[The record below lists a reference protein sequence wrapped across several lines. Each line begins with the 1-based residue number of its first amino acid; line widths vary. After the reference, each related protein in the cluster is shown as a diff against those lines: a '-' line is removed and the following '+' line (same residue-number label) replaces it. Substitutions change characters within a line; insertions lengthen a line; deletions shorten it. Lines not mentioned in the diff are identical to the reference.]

1 MNPEL
6 TRIAEL
12 EAVRVQGSGDT
23 CIVLCHGF
31 GANAFDLAPL
41 SAHVKARPN
50 TTWIF
55 PQAPLE
61 FAIGPGMSGRAWFPL
76 VAEELARL
84 VASGQK
90 VTYSQVVPPGLASAR
105 EKLEGLIEALPF
117 PRERISIGGFSQGAM
132 MATDLFLRSTELFAG
147 LIILSGTLICENDWK
162 TLAAAKAG
170 FQFFQSHGMYDPVL
184 PFENAKR
191 LEGLLRE
198 AGLSGEFV
206 SFQGAHEIPE
216 GVLKRMANYLMR

>member
-1 MNPEL
+1 MSPEL
-6 TRIAEL
+6 TRIGDL
-12 EAVRVQGSGDT
+12 EAVRVQGSGGS

-41 SAHVKARPN
+41 SAHVKARPG

-55 PQAPLE
+55 PQAPIE

-84 VASGQK
+84 VAGGQK
-90 VTYSQVVPPGLASAR
+90 VTYSQVVPPGLAPAR
-105 EKLEGLIEALPF
+105 EKLESLINSLPF
-117 PRERISIGGFSQGAM
+117 PRDQISIGGFSQGAM

-147 LIILSGTLICENDWK
+147 LVILSGTLICEEEWK
-162 TLAAAKAG
+162 ALAPAKSG

-191 LEGLLRE
+191 LEGLLRD

-206 SFQGAHEIPE
+206 SFQGMHEIPE
-216 GVLKRMANYLMR
+216 GVLKRMTNYLLR